1 MATIRTSIQI
11 TDGMSPAFRSM
22 TTAMNIVLNS
32 FESLQRASH
41 NAIDTNSIQAAR
53 TELARAETSFNSVEQ
68 QIREANQQQ
77 QGLNQSIRNGQSAAD
92 GLMEKI
98 KGIAIS
104 IGTAFGI
111 KKILELS
118 DGMASTNARLDL
130 INDGLQTQ
138 AELQDKIFQAAQRSR
153 VAYGETASTVAKL
166 GLLAK
171 DAFTG
176 NDEAIAFAELMSKS
190 FKVSGASV
198 SEASNGMYQL
208 TQAMASG
215 RLQGDEFR
223 SIMEN
228 APMLAQAIAKY
239 AGKSMGELREMS
251 KEGEITSQ
259 IIKNAMFS
267 AADDINKKFE
277 TMPMTFG
284 QVATVIGNNLLQ
296 TFDPVIQTIGKGG
309 QLIYDNWS
317 IIEPVFWGLT
327 TAVGAYALITGIQ
340 TAATWLAVA
349 ANRAL
354 IITMLTNPVLWIA
367 LAIGVLIGVIYK
379 WVQSVGGIEVAWMIA
394 MNGIMTA
401 WDWVKIGFFTGVY
414 WVIDLWNKMML
425 GIMTASVGI
434 QNFMGDMKSGVL
446 NILQGMVN
454 GAIGIINDF
463 INILNKIPGVS
474 IDAIANVSFGTTA
487 QMENEA
493 AKQSRNAGLTDY
505 RNEIETGMAGRD
517 ASLAQMKTD
526 ARSAT
531 AQRQTVIN
539 ASMAEALAK
548 NSTIDD
554 NVKNNVAYTAA
565 NTGSMKDS
573 MDASKED
580 LKYLRDMA
588 EQEVVNRFTTAQVKV
603 DVTNHNNINSDM
615 DIDGVIS
622 HFGKAL
628 EETIETVA
636 EGVHK

>member
-1 MATIRTSIQI
+1 MATIRTAIQI
-11 TDGMSPAFRSM
+11 QDGMSPAFRSM
-22 TTAMNIVLNS
+22 NNAMNIVISS
-32 FESLQRASH
+32 FETIQRASH

-53 TELARAETSFNSVEQ
+53 TELARAENSFNQVEQ

-77 QGLNQSIRNGQSAAD
+77 QGFNQSIRNGQGAAD
-92 GLMEKI
+92 GLMGKI
-98 KGIAIS
+98 KGIATT
-104 IGTAFGI
+104 IGAAIGV

-118 DGMASTNARLDL
+118 DQMASTNARLDL

-138 AELQDKIFQAAQRSR
+138 AELQDKIFQSAQRSR
-153 VAYGETASTVAKL
+153 GAYAETASTVAKL
-166 GLLAK
+166 GLLAG
-171 DAFTG
+171 DAFKG

-228 APMLAQAIAKY
+228 APMLAQAIAQY

-259 IIKNAMFS
+259 IIKNAIFS
-267 AADDINKKFE
+267 AADDINAKFE

-296 TFDPVIQTIGKGG
+296 TFDPVIQIIGKGG

-317 IIEPVFWGLT
+317 TIEPIFWGLT
-327 TAVGAYALITGIQ
+327 AAVGAYAVMTGIQ
-340 TAATWLAVA
+340 TAAEWLAVA
-349 ANRAL
+349 AHRAL
-354 IITMLTNPVLWIA
+354 IVTMLSNPVLWIA
-367 LAIGVLIGVIYK
+367 IGIGVLIGMIYK
-379 WVQSVGGIEVAWMIA
+379 WVQSVGGVEVAWMIA

-414 WVIDLWNKMML
+414 WVMDLWNKMML
-425 GIMTASVGI
+425 GIATTSVGI

-454 GAIGIINDF
+454 GAVGLINDF

-474 IDAIANVSFGTTA
+474 IDAIANVSFGTTS
-487 QMENEA
+487 QLENDA
-493 AKQSRNAGLTDY
+493 AKQARNVSLTDY
-505 RNEIETGMAGRD
+505 RGEIEAGVAGRD

-548 NSTIDD
+548 NSAIDD

-565 NTGSMKDS
+565 NTGAMKDS
-573 MDASKED
+573 MDASEES
-580 LKYLRDMA
+580 LQYMRDMA
-588 EQEVVNRFTTAQVKV
+588 EQEVINRFTTAEVKV
-603 DVTNHNNINSDM
+603 DVTNHNNINNTM

-622 HFGKAL
+622 HFGAAL

-636 EGVHK
+636 EGVHR

>member
-1 MATIRTSIQI
+1 MATIRTSIQV

-22 TTAMNIVLNS
+22 NTAMNIILNS
-32 FESLQRASH
+32 FESIQRASH

-77 QGLNQSIRNGQSAAD
+77 QGFNQSIRNGQGAAD
-92 GLMEKI
+92 GLMGKI

-104 IGTAFGI
+104 IGTAFGV
-111 KKILELS
+111 KKIIELS
-118 DGMASTNARLDL
+118 DGMASTNARLL
-130 INDGLQTQ
+130 LVNDGLQTQ
-138 AELQDKIFQAAQRSR
+138 AELQDKIYQAAQRSR
-153 VAYGETASTVAKL
+153 GAYGETASTVAKL
-166 GLLAK
+166 GLLAGNSFK
-171 DAFTG
+171 G
-176 NDEAIAFAELMSKS
+176 NDEAIKFAELMSKS
-190 FKVSGASV
+190 FKVSGASA

-251 KEGEITSQ
+251 KEGEISSA
-259 IIKNAMFS
+259 IIKNALFS
-267 AADDINKKFE
+267 AADDINAKFE

-296 TFDPVIQTIGKGG
+296 TFDPIIQTIGKGG

-317 IIEPVFWGLT
+317 TIEPTFWGIAA
-327 TAVGAYALITGIQ
+327 AVGAYALITGIQ

-349 ANRAL
+349 ANQAL
-354 IITMLTNPVLWIA
+354 IMTMLGNPVTWIA
-367 LAIGVLIGVIYK
+367 LGIGVLIGMIYK

-401 WDWVKIGFFTGVY
+401 WDWVKVGFFTGVY
-414 WVIDLWNKMML
+414 WVMDLWNKMTL
-425 GIMTASVGI
+425 GIMTASVAI

-446 NILQGMVN
+446 NILQDMVN
-454 GAIGIINDF
+454 GSVGLINDF

-487 QMENEA
+487 NLENEA
-493 AKQSRNAGLTDY
+493 AKQSRNVGLTDY
-505 RNEIETGMAGRD
+505 RSEIETGMAARD

-548 NSTIDD
+548 KSSIDD

-573 MDASKED
+573 MAASEES
-580 LKYLRDMA
+580 LQYIRDMA
-588 EQEVVNRFTTAQVKV
+588 EQEVINRFTTAEIKI
-603 DVTNHNNINSDM
+603 DMPVTATINNEM
-615 DIDGVIS
+615 DLDGIVTYL
-622 HFGKAL
+622 GEQL
-628 EETIETVA
+628 EETMNVCA